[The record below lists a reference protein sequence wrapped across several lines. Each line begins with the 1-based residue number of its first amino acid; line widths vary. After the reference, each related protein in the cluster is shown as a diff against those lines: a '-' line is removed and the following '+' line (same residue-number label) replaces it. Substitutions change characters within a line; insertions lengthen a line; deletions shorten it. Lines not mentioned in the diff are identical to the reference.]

1 MDLKLI
7 SSIPNWK
14 VEEQLIKI
22 DEEVTEFK
30 EAIDAGITKDI
41 IAEGLDV
48 CQTILTMFQ
57 ILEMEDYIAEGVEMH
72 NKKLN
77 ERGWDLKEIGDGILN
92 IIKNLMINELINMN
106 KKLKCVDEKEFSAK
120 IQFLDVDKLWNLC
133 MPLVNLSTIKGVN
146 ESIDEMKA
154 GLLKDINGS
163 KGDDLIC

>member
-14 VEEQLIKI
+14 VEDQLAKI

-30 EAIDAGITKDI
+30 NAIDTGITKDI

-57 ILEMEDYIAEGVEMH
+57 VLEIENYITEGVETH

-77 ERGWDLKEIGDGILN
+77 GRGWDLKEIGDDILN
-92 IIKNLMINELINMN
+92 LIKNSMINELINMN
-106 KKLKCVDEKEFSAK
+106 KKLK
-120 IQFLDVDKLWNLC
+120 
-133 MPLVNLSTIKGVN
+133 
-146 ESIDEMKA
+146 
-154 GLLKDINGS
+154 
-163 KGDDLIC
+163 

>member
-14 VEEQLIKI
+14 VEDQLAKI

-30 EAIDAGITKDI
+30 NAIDTGITKDI

-57 ILEMEDYIAEGVEMH
+57 VLEIENYITEGVETH

-77 ERGWDLKEIGDGILN
+77 GRGWDLKEIGDDILN
-92 IIKNLMINELINMN
+92 LIKNSMINELINMN
-106 KKLKCVDEKEFSAK
+106 KKLKCLDEKEFNAK

-146 ESIDEMKA
+146 ESIDEMKMREF
-154 GLLKDINGS
+154 LKNIN
-163 KGDDLIC
+163 

>member
-14 VEEQLIKI
+14 VEDQLAKI

-30 EAIDAGITKDI
+30 NAIDTGITKDI

-57 ILEMEDYIAEGVEMH
+57 VLEIENYITEGVETH

-77 ERGWDLKEIGDGILN
+77 GRGWDLKEMGDDILN
-92 IIKNLMINELINMN
+92 LIKNSMINELINMN
-106 KKLKCVDEKEFSAK
+106 KKLKCLDEKEFNAK

-146 ESIDEMKA
+146 ESIDEMKM
-154 GLLKDINGS
+154 GEFLKNIN
-163 KGDDLIC
+163 

>member
-1 MDLKLI
+1 MEGRR
-7 SSIPNWK
+7 S
-14 VEEQLIKI
+14 VGKI

-30 EAIDAGITKDI
+30 NAIDTGITKDI

-57 ILEMEDYIAEGVEMH
+57 VLEIENYITEGVETH

-77 ERGWDLKEIGDGILN
+77 GRGWDLKEIGDDILN
-92 IIKNLMINELINMN
+92 LIKNSMINELINMN
-106 KKLKCVDEKEFSAK
+106 KKLKCLDEKEFNAK

-146 ESIDEMKA
+146 ESIDEMKM
-154 GLLKDINGS
+154 GEFLKI
-163 KGDDLIC
+163 LIKVRR

>member
-7 SSIPNWK
+7 SRIPNWK
-14 VEEQLIKI
+14 VEDQLAKI

-30 EAIDAGITKDI
+30 NAIDTGITKDI

-57 ILEMEDYIAEGVEMH
+57 VLEIENYITEGVETH

-77 ERGWDLKEIGDGILN
+77 GRGWDLKEIGDDMLN
-92 IIKNLMINELINMN
+92 LIKNSMINELINMN
-106 KKLKCVDEKEFSAK
+106 KKLKCLDEKEFNAK

-146 ESIDEMKA
+146 ESIDEMKM
-154 GLLKDINGS
+154 GEFLKNIN
-163 KGDDLIC
+163 

>member
-14 VEEQLIKI
+14 VEDQLAKI

-30 EAIDAGITKDI
+30 NAIDTGITKDI

-57 ILEMEDYIAEGVEMH
+57 VLEIENYITEGVETH

-77 ERGWDLKEIGDGILN
+77 GRGWDLKEIGDDILN
-92 IIKNLMINELINMN
+92 LIKNSMINELINMN
-106 KKLKCVDEKEFSAK
+106 KKLKCLDEKEFNAK
-120 IQFLDVDKLWNLC
+120 IQFLDVDKLWN
-133 MPLVNLSTIKGVN
+133 
-146 ESIDEMKA
+146 
-154 GLLKDINGS
+154 
-163 KGDDLIC
+163 

>member
-1 MDLKLI
+1 MDLKLV

-14 VEEQLIKI
+14 VEDQLAKI

-30 EAIDAGITKDI
+30 NAIDTGITKDI

-57 ILEMEDYIAEGVEMH
+57 VLEIENYITEGVETH

-77 ERGWDLKEIGDGILN
+77 GRGWDLKEIGDDILN
-92 IIKNLMINELINMN
+92 LIKNSMINELINMN
-106 KKLKCVDEKEFSAK
+106 KKLKCLDEKEFNAK

-146 ESIDEMKA
+146 ESIDEMKM
-154 GLLKDINGS
+154 GEFLKNIN
-163 KGDDLIC
+163 

>member
-1 MDLKLI
+1 MA
-7 SSIPNWK
+7 
-14 VEEQLIKI
+14 KI

-30 EAIDAGITKDI
+30 NAIDTGITKDI

-57 ILEMEDYIAEGVEMH
+57 VLEIENYITEGVETH

-77 ERGWDLKEIGDGILN
+77 GRGWDLKEIGDDILN
-92 IIKNLMINELINMN
+92 LIKNSMINELINMN
-106 KKLKCVDEKEFSAK
+106 KKLKCLDEKEFNAK

-146 ESIDEMKA
+146 ESIDEMKM
-154 GLLKDINGS
+154 GEFLKNIN
-163 KGDDLIC
+163 

>member
-14 VEEQLIKI
+14 VEDQLAKI

-30 EAIDAGITKDI
+30 NAIDTGITKDI

-57 ILEMEDYIAEGVEMH
+57 VLEIENYITEGVETH

-77 ERGWDLKEIGDGILN
+77 GRGWDLKEIGDDILN
-92 IIKNLMINELINMN
+92 LIKNSMINELINMN
-106 KKLKCVDEKEFSAK
+106 KKLKCLDEKEFNAK

-146 ESIDEMKA
+146 ESIDEMKM
-154 GLLKDINGS
+154 GESLKNIN
-163 KGDDLIC
+163 

>member
-14 VEEQLIKI
+14 VEDQLAKI

-30 EAIDAGITKDI
+30 NAIDTGITKDI

-57 ILEMEDYIAEGVEMH
+57 VLEIENYITEGVETH

-77 ERGWDLKEIGDGILN
+77 GRGWDLKEIGDDILN
-92 IIKNLMINELINMN
+92 LIKNSMINELINMN
-106 KKLKCVDEKEFSAK
+106 KKLKCLDEKEFNAK

-133 MPLVNLSTIKGVN
+133 MSLVNLSTIKGVN
-146 ESIDEMKA
+146 ESIDEMKM
-154 GLLKDINGS
+154 GEFLKNIN
-163 KGDDLIC
+163 

>member
-1 MDLKLI
+1 MNLKLI

-14 VEEQLIKI
+14 VEDQLAKI

-30 EAIDAGITKDI
+30 EAIDTGMTKDI

-57 ILEMEDYIAEGVEMH
+57 ILELEDYIAEGIEIH

-77 ERGWDLKEIGDGILN
+77 GRGLDLKEIGDNILN
-92 IIKNLMINELINMN
+92 LIKNSMINELINMN
-106 KKLKCVDEKEFSAK
+106 KKLKCIDEKEFNAK

-133 MPLVNLSTIKGVN
+133 RPLINLSTIKGVN
-146 ESIDEMKA
+146 ESIDEMKM
-154 GLLKDINGS
+154 GEFLKNIN
-163 KGDDLIC
+163 

>member
-14 VEEQLIKI
+14 VEDQLAKI

-30 EAIDAGITKDI
+30 NAIDTGITKDI
-41 IAEGLDV
+41 IAEGSDV

-57 ILEMEDYIAEGVEMH
+57 VLEIENYITEGVETH

-77 ERGWDLKEIGDGILN
+77 GRGWDLKEIGDDILN
-92 IIKNLMINELINMN
+92 LIKNSMINELINMN
-106 KKLKCVDEKEFSAK
+106 KKLKCLDEKEFNAK

-146 ESIDEMKA
+146 ESIDEMKM
-154 GLLKDINGS
+154 GEFLKNIN
-163 KGDDLIC
+163 

>member
-7 SSIPNWK
+7 SSISNWK
-14 VEEQLIKI
+14 VEDQLAKI

-30 EAIDAGITKDI
+30 NAIDTGITKDI

-57 ILEMEDYIAEGVEMH
+57 VLEIENYITEGVETH

-77 ERGWDLKEIGDGILN
+77 GRGWDLKEIGDDILN
-92 IIKNLMINELINMN
+92 LIKNSMINELINMN
-106 KKLKCVDEKEFSAK
+106 KKLKCLDEKEFNAK

-146 ESIDEMKA
+146 ESIDEMKM
-154 GLLKDINGS
+154 GEFLKNIN
-163 KGDDLIC
+163 

>member
-14 VEEQLIKI
+14 VEDQLAKI

-30 EAIDAGITKDI
+30 NAIDTGITKDI

-57 ILEMEDYIAEGVEMH
+57 VLEIENYITEGVETH

-77 ERGWDLKEIGDGILN
+77 GRGWDLKEIGDDILN
-92 IIKNLMINELINMN
+92 LIKNSMINELINMN
-106 KKLKCVDEKEFSAK
+106 KKLKCLDEKEFNAK

-146 ESIDEMKA
+146 E
-154 GLLKDINGS
+154 
-163 KGDDLIC
+163 

>member
-14 VEEQLIKI
+14 VEDQLAKI

-30 EAIDAGITKDI
+30 NAIDTGITKDI

-57 ILEMEDYIAEGVEMH
+57 VLEIENYITEGVETH

-77 ERGWDLKEIGDGILN
+77 GRGWDLKEIGDDILN
-92 IIKNLMINELINMN
+92 LIKNSMINELINMN
-106 KKLKCVDEKEFSAK
+106 KKLKCLDEKEFNAK
-120 IQFLDVDKLWNLC
+120 IQFLDVDKLWNL
-133 MPLVNLSTIKGVN
+133 
-146 ESIDEMKA
+146 
-154 GLLKDINGS
+154 
-163 KGDDLIC
+163 

>member
-14 VEEQLIKI
+14 VEDQLEKI
-22 DEEVTEFK
+22 DEEVTEFQN
-30 EAIDAGITKDI
+30 AIDAGIAKDI

-48 CQTILTMFQ
+48 CQTILTIFQ
-57 ILEMEDYIAEGVEMH
+57 VLELEDYIAEGIEIH

-77 ERGWDLKEIGDGILN
+77 GRGWNLKEIGDDILN
-92 IIKNLMINELINMN
+92 LIKNSMINELINMN
-106 KKLKCVDEKEFSAK
+106 KKLKCVDEKEFNAK

-146 ESIDEMKA
+146 ESIDEMKM
-154 GLLKDINGS
+154 GEFLKNIN
-163 KGDDLIC
+163 

>member
-14 VEEQLIKI
+14 VEDQLAKI

-30 EAIDAGITKDI
+30 EAIDTGITKDI

-57 ILEMEDYIAEGVEMH
+57 VLEIENYITEGVETH

-77 ERGWDLKEIGDGILN
+77 GRGWDLKEIGDDILN
-92 IIKNLMINELINMN
+92 LIKNSMINELINMN
-106 KKLKCVDEKEFSAK
+106 NKLKCVDEKEFNSK
-120 IQFLDVDKLWNLC
+120 IQFLDVNKLWDLC
-133 MPLVNLSTIKGVN
+133 VPLVNLSAMKGIN
-146 ESIDEMKA
+146 ENIDEMKM
-154 GLLKDINGS
+154 GEFLK
-163 KGDDLIC
+163 KY

>member
-14 VEEQLIKI
+14 VEDQLAKI

-30 EAIDAGITKDI
+30 NAIDTGITRDI

-57 ILEMEDYIAEGVEMH
+57 VLEIENYITEGVETH

-77 ERGWDLKEIGDGILN
+77 GRGWDLKEIGDDILN
-92 IIKNLMINELINMN
+92 LIKNSMINELINMN
-106 KKLKCVDEKEFSAK
+106 KKLKCLDEKEFNAK

-146 ESIDEMKA
+146 ESIDEMKM
-154 GLLKDINGS
+154 GEFLKNIN
-163 KGDDLIC
+163 

>member
-7 SSIPNWK
+7 SNIPNWK
-14 VEEQLIKI
+14 VEDQLAKI

-30 EAIDAGITKDI
+30 NAIDTGMTKDI

-57 ILEMEDYIAEGVEMH
+57 ILELEDYIAEGIEIH
-72 NKKLN
+72 NKKLS
-77 ERGWDLKEIGDGILN
+77 EREWDLKEIGDGILN
-92 IIKNLMINELINMN
+92 LIKNSMINELINMN
-106 KKLKCVDEKEFSAK
+106 KKLKCLDEKEFNAK

-146 ESIDEMKA
+146 ESIDEMKM
-154 GLLKDINGS
+154 GEFLKNIN
-163 KGDDLIC
+163 

>member
-14 VEEQLIKI
+14 VEDQLAKI

-30 EAIDAGITKDI
+30 NAIDTGITKDI

-57 ILEMEDYIAEGVEMH
+57 VLEIENYITEGVETH

-77 ERGWDLKEIGDGILN
+77 GRGWDLKEIGDDILN
-92 IIKNLMINELINMN
+92 LIKNSMINELINMN
-106 KKLKCVDEKEFSAK
+106 KKLKCLDEKEFNAK

-146 ESIDEMKA
+146 ESIDEMKM
-154 GLLKDINGS
+154 GEFPKNIN
-163 KGDDLIC
+163 

>member
-14 VEEQLIKI
+14 VEDQLAKI

-30 EAIDAGITKDI
+30 EAIDTGMTKDI

-57 ILEMEDYIAEGVEMH
+57 ILELEDYIAECIEIH

-77 ERGWDLKEIGDGILN
+77 GRGWDLKEIGDGILN
-92 IIKNLMINELINMN
+92 LIKNSMINELINMN
-106 KKLKCVDEKEFSAK
+106 NKLKCVDEKEFNSK
-120 IQFLDVDKLWNLC
+120 IQFLDVNKLWDLC
-133 MPLVNLSTIKGVN
+133 VPLVNLSAMKGIN
-146 ESIDEMKA
+146 ENIDEMKM
-154 GLLKDINGS
+154 GEFLKNIN
-163 KGDDLIC
+163 

>member
-14 VEEQLIKI
+14 VEDQLAKI

-30 EAIDAGITKDI
+30 NAIDTGITKDI

-57 ILEMEDYIAEGVEMH
+57 VLEIENYITEGVETH

-77 ERGWDLKEIGDGILN
+77 GRGWDLKEIGDDILN
-92 IIKNLMINELINMN
+92 LIKNSMINELINMN
-106 KKLKCVDEKEFSAK
+106 KKLKCLDEKEFNAK

-133 MPLVNLSTIKGVN
+133 MTLVNLSTIKGVN
-146 ESIDEMKA
+146 ESIDEMKM
-154 GLLKDINGS
+154 GEFLKNIN
-163 KGDDLIC
+163 

>member
-14 VEEQLIKI
+14 VEDQLAKI

-30 EAIDAGITKDI
+30 NAIDTGITKDI

-57 ILEMEDYIAEGVEMH
+57 VLEIENYITEGVETH

-77 ERGWDLKEIGDGILN
+77 GRGWDLKEIGDDILN
-92 IIKNLMINELINMN
+92 LIKNSMINELINMN
-106 KKLKCVDEKEFSAK
+106 KKLKCLDEKEFNAK
-120 IQFLDVDKLWNLC
+120 IQFLDVNKLWDLC
-133 MPLVNLSTIKGVN
+133 VPLVNLSAMKGIN
-146 ESIDEMKA
+146 ENIDEMKM
-154 GLLKDINGS
+154 GEFLKNIN
-163 KGDDLIC
+163 

>member
-7 SSIPNWK
+7 SNIPNWK
-14 VEEQLIKI
+14 VEDQLAKI

-30 EAIDAGITKDI
+30 EAIDTGMTKDI

-57 ILEMEDYIAEGVEMH
+57 VLELEDYITEGIEIH
-72 NKKLN
+72 NKKLS
-77 ERGWDLKEIGDGILN
+77 ERGWDLKEIGDDILN
-92 IIKNLMINELINMN
+92 LIKNSMINELINMN
-106 KKLKCVDEKEFSAK
+106 KKLKCVDEKEFNAK

-146 ESIDEMKA
+146 ESIDEMKM
-154 GLLKDINGS
+154 GEFLKNIN
-163 KGDDLIC
+163 

>member
-14 VEEQLIKI
+14 VEDQLAKI

-30 EAIDAGITKDI
+30 EAIDTGITKDI

-57 ILEMEDYIAEGVEMH
+57 VLEIENYITEGVETH

-77 ERGWDLKEIGDGILN
+77 GRGWDLKEIGDDILN
-92 IIKNLMINELINMN
+92 LIKNSMINELINMN
-106 KKLKCVDEKEFSAK
+106 KKLKCLDEKEFNAK

-146 ESIDEMKA
+146 ESIDEMKM
-154 GLLKDINGS
+154 GEFLKNIN
-163 KGDDLIC
+163 